1 VAHWDDGAVRMSE
14 DGTRETLTLGT
25 FNTHLGVDGWGRPYD
40 LVQEC
45 RSLDADVLVLQE
57 SWAPDDGG
65 PSSAETV
72 ADQLGYTLLHE
83 ANMAHCRLFDPAP
96 NASDRWGPRIGAQ
109 TKSLLL
115 DERSK
120 AWFGGTTTRKFT
132 RGHIGVALLSRVP
145 TNGYK
150 VIPLKVLRRDGAMR
164 MVITCTV
171 ELAGGEL
178 QIFGTHMSHI
188 THGSHA
194 QYRLLSKL
202 LPPPSVPAVLAG
214 DMNLWGPPVVSYLR
228 GWRRAVRARTWP
240 AYRPHSQLDHV
251 LVTEGVTVLGS
262 RVGPFAGS
270 DHLPVVV
277 TLGLRG

>member
-1 VAHWDDGAVRMSE
+1 MSDHGARA
-14 DGTRETLTLGT
+14 TLTLGT
-25 FNTHLGVDGWGRPYD
+25 FNIHLGVDGWGRPYD
-40 LVQEC
+40 LVEEC
-45 RSLDADVLVLQE
+45 RSLDADVLVIQE
-57 SWAPDDGG
+57 SWTPDDGR
-65 PSSAETV
+65 PSSAEAV
-72 ADQLGYTLLHE
+72 SDKLGYTLVRE
-83 ANMAHCRLFDPAP
+83 ATMARCRVFDPAP
-96 NASDRWGPRIGAQ
+96 NASTRWGPRIGAQ

-115 DERSK
+115 DDRRK
-120 AWFGGTTTRKFT
+120 ALFGGTTTQTFT
-132 RGHIGVALLSRVP
+132 RGHIGVALLSRIP
-145 TNGYK
+145 TSGCR
-150 VIPLKVLRRDGAMR
+150 VIPLKTLPRDGAER

-202 LPPPSVPAVLAG
+202 LPSPTVPAVLAG

-251 LVTEGVTVLGS
+251 LVTEGVTVVGT

-270 DHLPVVV
+270 DHLPVVA